1 MIKTSLFIISIL
13 CLSFCYSE
21 EFDSAEWAKKM
32 GIDAKTIL
40 KSEQAE
46 WYGSQIVYV
55 KVNQA
60 NLDKILDRRKYT
72 SDDFPTSFGSSPRW
86 WVHPAKVKKYYEHK
100 GSDGDFSY
108 ISLSV
113 SIDGNVF
120 INTKQD
126 K

>member
-1 MIKTSLFIISIL
+1 MIEISSKIINFFSIL
-13 CLSFCYSE
+13 SKIC
-21 EFDSAEWAKKM
+21 K
-32 GIDAKTIL
+32 
-40 KSEQAE
+40 
-46 WYGSQIVYV
+46 
-55 KVNQA
+55 

-120 INTKQD
+120 INAKQD